1 MVISDFSN
9 CNRLDTLES
18 EVLIS
23 LRQNFKNLTCVI
35 DSERSSGRGYY
46 SGLAFQIYAQ
56 TTHEELFLVD
66 GGEVN
71 WTQKLLVNAKERLV
85 ISGLGSERVLM
96 LTRDG

>member
-1 MVISDFSN
+1 M
-9 CNRLDTLES
+9 
-18 EVLIS
+18 
-23 LRQNFKNLTCVI
+23 
-35 DSERSSGRGYY
+35 
-46 SGLAFQIYAQ
+46 
-56 TTHEELFLVD
+56 HEELFLVD